1 MLFCPD
7 IEHFPLAQ
15 AAAEIARTARLN
27 LEAVQ
32 ILEKNHLKMRVWERG
47 SGETLACGTGACAA
61 AAAAVLTGRCPRGAP
76 ILVQMP
82 GGTLEVQVCRD
93 DTILLTGDAVT
104 VFCGTVQLEPCKAP
118 PGVV

>member
-1 MLFCPD
+1 MSTPR
-7 IEHFPLAQ
+7 PPWMMVV
-15 AAAEIARTARLN
+15 RTAVSSTR
-27 LEAVQ
+27 
-32 ILEKNHLKMRVWERG
+32 IR
-47 SGETLACGTGACAA
+47 
-61 AAAAVLTGRCPRGAP
+61 AAVLTGRCPRGAP

>member
-1 MLFCPD
+1 MVFMSK
-7 IEHFPLAQ
+7 IY
-15 AAAEIARTARLN
+15 RY
-27 LEAVQ
+27 
-32 ILEKNHLKMRVWERG
+32 
-47 SGETLACGTGACAA
+47 
-61 AAAAVLTGRCPRGAP
+61 AP